1 MKDSI
6 LVYSGGMDSTTLLY
20 DEADR
25 IGLAVFFNYGSKHNQ
40 TEIKYAQHNADKLG
54 IPLKV
59 IDLREVFSHFKSNL
73 LEGGDAIPKG
83 HYEDESMKKT
93 VVPFR
98 NGIMMAIASGI
109 AESNAFRRVLLAS
122 HFGDHA
128 IYPDC
133 RQTFSNAMKTAV
145 YEGTWE
151 HIEICTPYTELTKR
165 EIALL
170 GTQLDSLDYRMTW
183 SCYEGGHTHCGE
195 CGTCNERKEALDG
208 FDKTTYLV
216 WKT

>member
-20 DEADR
+20 EQKDR
-25 IGLAVFFNYGSKHNQ
+25 ISLAINFNYGSKHNH
-40 TEIKYAQHNADKLG
+40 TEFKYAYWNCEQLG

-59 IDLREVFSHFKSNL
+59 IDLRDVFSNFKSHL
-73 LEGGDAIPKG
+73 LMDGGDIPKG

-98 NGIMMAIASGI
+98 NGIMMAIATGI
-109 AESNAFRRVLLAS
+109 CESNGQKRVLLAN

-133 RQTFSNAMKTAV
+133 RETFLDAFKTSV
-145 YEGTWE
+145 KEGTWNQT
-151 HIEICTPYTELTKR
+151 EIYAPYTKLTKR
-165 EIALL
+165 QIAQR
-170 GTQLDSLDYRMTW
+170 GHKIGIDYKMTW
-183 SCYEGGHTHCGE
+183 SCYEGGTTHCGE
-195 CGTCNERKEALDG
+195 CGTCVERKEALEGNDP
-208 FDKTTYLV
+208 TQYLV
-216 WKT
+216 P